1 MKGNDNLQQP
11 MGPSHPH
18 SRKQHKASP
27 FLGSDQLHG
36 SSHEAS
42 LQLLGCSPLLPTLFY
57 GGAYMVTSSDER
69 NVFPAYEQLSAI
81 YTPFMK
87 GKLYS

>member
-1 MKGNDNLQQP
+1 MIIYSNPWDHPIPIVGNSTKLP
-11 MGPSHPH
+11 I
-18 SRKQHKASP
+18 
-27 FLGSDQLHG
+27 FLESDQPDG
-36 SSHEAS
+36 SSHEPS
-42 LQLLGCSPLLPTLFY
+42 LQLLGCSPPLQNLFY

-87 GKLYS
+87 GKSYL